1 MATIYKR
8 ENGNW
13 VAVNPYKFN
22 QVSVNV
28 TQLSSMRILYGSSLW
43 QLSAATGPQLQYM
56 DLYNYKGAK
65 VTIAYPSSTPLY
77 FWEGNTTTRNSNVS
91 QIQPSRIETKTIDNT
106 TYYTFTFSTY
116 SRYLFITYRSG
127 GTAGST
133 GAIYEGVVPTVH
145 TVRKW

>member
-56 DLYNYKGAK
+56 DLNNYNQY
-65 VTIAYPSSTPLY
+65 
-77 FWEGNTTTRNSNVS
+77 
-91 QIQPSRIETKTIDNT
+91 
-106 TYYTFTFSTY
+106 
-116 SRYLFITYRSG
+116 
-127 GTAGST
+127 
-133 GAIYEGVVPTVH
+133 
-145 TVRKW
+145 